1 MSDFN
6 ADMAARMRELLAR
19 FKLPTVAA
27 QVVRRLTDAGHPDAL
42 PTLLEV
48 LEAEAGE
55 RSQRRT
61 ERLLRIRCVLIRAKN

>member
-1 MSDFN
+1 MTDFT

-27 QVVRRLTDAGHPDAL
+27 EVVRRLTDAGHDHAL

-48 LEAEAGE
+48 FEAEAGRA
-55 RSQRRT
+55 RSPAT
-61 ERLLRIRCVLIRAKN
+61 H